1 MEENNNNVVQEV
13 LTDVTKET
21 LGTES
26 GRSLVNSVS
35 DVAVFAQ
42 KAEGPL
48 KTILT
53 WALITAAVVG
63 VAYFSYRGIKYVIKK
78 KKKSGE
84 GSKFE
89 IQEVGTDTNP
99 IEITEE
105 QKQLVEKDAEIER
118 LKAELAAKTNSKK

>member
-63 VAYFSYRGIKYVIKK
+63 IAYFSYRGIKYVIKK
-78 KKKSGE
+78 KKGGE

-99 IEITEE
+99 IEVTEE
-105 QKQLVEKDAEIER
+105 QKQLAEKDAEIER